1 MISTKIIRFTNT
13 TKYTT
18 FDAVTKRAQTGEKM
32 MKTIRQIRNALLVSL
47 LLATSVLQAQV
58 TTSGNSVTASNSFA
72 VGMYMGPQ
80 WKINLLLDF
89 DRPERIVITLKDAAN
104 TVLYEERI
112 KRPPTSYW
120 RKFDFEQSEP
130 GIYQFEISDG
140 RQTVIRRVEIV
151 AMPTVEAQ
159 RYITYGPQTNL

>member
-1 MISTKIIRFTNT
+1 
-13 TKYTT
+13 
-18 FDAVTKRAQTGEKM
+18 M
-32 MKTIRQIRNALLVSL
+32 MKTIRQIRNALLISL
-47 LLATSVLQAQV
+47 LMATSAIHAQDI
-58 TTSGNSVTASNSFA
+58 TSGDSVTASKTFA

-89 DRPERIVITLKDAAN
+89 DRPERIVIRLKDASN
-104 TVLYEERI
+104 TVLYEEKL

-130 GIYQFEISDG
+130 GQYHFEISDG

-151 AMPTVEAQ
+151 AVPTVESQ